1 MIDPHVVLAVLIED
15 ANPNLTCHGLS
26 LHEAS
31 AKEAEGE
38 KNEKK
43 EVRNDVILISLVK
56 A

>member
-31 AKEAEGE
+31 VKEAEGE
-38 KNEKK
+38 RGRK
-43 EVRNDVILISLVK
+43 
-56 A
+56 